1 MELSEIRQALNTLPP
16 ESVAQLLREL
26 LDRTPA
32 LAPTPSEW
40 TVSAQRVIQHY
51 EEALKRLAK

>member
-1 MELSEIRQALNTLPP
+1 MELSEIRQALSMLPP
-16 ESVAQLLREL
+16 ESAAQLLREL

-40 TVSAQRVIQHY
+40 TAGAQRIIQHY